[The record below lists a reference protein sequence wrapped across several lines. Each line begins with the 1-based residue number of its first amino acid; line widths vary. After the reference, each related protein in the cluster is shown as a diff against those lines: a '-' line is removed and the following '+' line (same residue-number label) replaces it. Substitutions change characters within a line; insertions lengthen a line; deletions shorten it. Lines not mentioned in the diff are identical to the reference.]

1 MCSSDLLY
9 GLFRKWYA
17 CISVQYSLLLGFHYE
32 LIWCLTL
39 YLHSFT
45 GIDFV
50 HFNVLAF
57 LSYNNIVVLIK
68 QVESYVYT
76 HFWAPTHEWGAISP
90 SAITSGPENL
100 VKLLSNQALN
110 KSWKWYYFCYYS
122 RLAVEMSKLFEIM
135 QFCVVKKILSGTRVS

>member
-1 MCSSDLLY
+1 MRIESVLLLLFSFLVKKVKERKKNKVLRFAKYKCKCNETPFLLY

-17 CISVQYSLLLGFHYE
+17 CISVQYSLLLGFHCE
-32 LIWCLTL
+32 LIWSLTL

-76 HFWAPTHEWGAISP
+76 HFWAPTHECGGDF
-90 SAITSGPENL
+90 T
-100 VKLLSNQALN
+100 LSHNFRAR
-110 KSWKWYYFCYYS
+110 KSC
-122 RLAVEMSKLFEIM
+122 
-135 QFCVVKKILSGTRVS
+135 